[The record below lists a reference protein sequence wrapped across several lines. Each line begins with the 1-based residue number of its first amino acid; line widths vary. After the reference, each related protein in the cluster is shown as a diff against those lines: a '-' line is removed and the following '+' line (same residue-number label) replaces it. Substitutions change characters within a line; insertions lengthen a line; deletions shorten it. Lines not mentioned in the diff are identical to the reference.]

1 MKEWEYAAL
10 EFEVDKNSEAFISVD
25 MEQELDSYGSDGYE
39 LKSVNVAGEKY
50 LFLWHDQK
58 THSGF
63 SWIS

>member
-39 LKSVNVAGEKY
+39 LKSVNVAGEKI
-50 LFLWHDQK
+50 FIFMTRPK
-58 THSGF
+58 NS
-63 SWIS
+63 